1 MKTLQQHLAELS
13 PERRE
18 KIMRMADEIAAENGL
33 PSIRE
38 MRAMSQQELAERLGV
53 TQPAVAAMER
63 RGDDIK
69 VSTLKRYAEA
79 LGGELKISIE
89 LPEGSKVISL

>member
-1 MKTLQQHLAELS
+1 MAE
-13 PERRE
+13 
-18 KIMRMADEIAAENGL
+18 AFAAENGL
-33 PSIRE
+33 PTLRE

-63 RGDDIK
+63 RGEDIK

-79 LGGELKISIE
+79 LGGELQITIE
-89 LPEGSKVISL
+89 LPEGRKVISL

>member
-1 MKTLQQHLAELS
+1 MKTLQQHLAELT
-13 PERRE
+13 PENR
-18 KIMRMADEIAAENGL
+18 AEIERLAEEFAAENGL

-89 LPEGSKVISL
+89 LPEGSRVISL

>member
-1 MKTLQQHLAELS
+1 MKTLQQHLAELT
-13 PERRE
+13 PEHRAR
-18 KIMRMADEIAAENGL
+18 IMRLADEIAAENGL
-33 PSIRE
+33 PTIRE

-89 LPEGSKVISL
+89 LPEGSRVISL

>member
-33 PSIRE
+33 PTIRE

-89 LPEGSKVISL
+89 LPEGSRVISL

>member
-33 PSIRE
+33 PTIRE
-38 MRAMSQQELAERLGV
+38 MRAMSQQELAEKLGI

-89 LPEGSKVISL
+89 LPEGSRVISL

>member
-89 LPEGSKVISL
+89 LPEGSRVISL

>member
-1 MKTLQQHLAELS
+1 MKTLQQKLAELS
-13 PERRE
+13 PEHRAE
-18 KIMRMADEIAAENGL
+18 IMSMAEAFAAENGL
-33 PSIRE
+33 PTLRE

-79 LGGELKISIE
+79 LGGELRITIV
-89 LPEGSKVISL
+89 LPEGHKVISL

>member
-1 MKTLQQHLAELS
+1 MKTLQQKLSELT
-13 PERRE
+13 PEHQA
-18 KIMRMADEIAAENGL
+18 KIERMAEAFAAENGL
-33 PSIRE
+33 PTLRE

-63 RGDDIK
+63 RGEDIK

-79 LGGELKISIE
+79 LGGELKITIE
-89 LPEGSKVISL
+89 LPEGRKVISL

>member
-1 MKTLQQHLAELS
+1 MKTLQQHQAELTPEHRAEIERLAE
-13 PERRE
+13 EF
-18 KIMRMADEIAAENGL
+18 AAENGL
-33 PSIRE
+33 PTIRE

-89 LPEGSKVISL
+89 LPEGSRVISL